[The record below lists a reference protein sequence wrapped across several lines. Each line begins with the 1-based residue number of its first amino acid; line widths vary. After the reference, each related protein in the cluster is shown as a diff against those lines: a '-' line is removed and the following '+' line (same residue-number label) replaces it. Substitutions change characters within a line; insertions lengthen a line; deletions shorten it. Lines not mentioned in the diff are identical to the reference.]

1 MTFGD
6 GAIITI
12 EDMVFPIVDVIT
24 SIGPTQGDGLGN
36 QWKVVGYKIWLSY
49 DNDKV
54 IFGNLWPWLGYWT

>member
-1 MTFGD
+1 
-6 GAIITI
+6 
-12 EDMVFPIVDVIT
+12 MVFPIVDVIT